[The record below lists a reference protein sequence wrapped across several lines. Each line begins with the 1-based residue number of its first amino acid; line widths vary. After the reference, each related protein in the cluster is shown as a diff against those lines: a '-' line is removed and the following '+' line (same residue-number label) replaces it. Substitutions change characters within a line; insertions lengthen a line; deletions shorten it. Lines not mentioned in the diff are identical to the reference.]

1 MPPYTVD
8 WKSMGFKN
16 LYFQVILRVI
26 ILTASI
32 FLFVDLFYKDSYLF
46 TKFLVFMVVAFQ
58 VYYLFYY
65 LNRSNRE
72 VIGFLKTIKYDD
84 FTHSYPEHR
93 TGSSL
98 DELFKGFNDV
108 MRKFREIRAEK
119 EAQYQYLKTIV
130 QHVGIGIITFDREGE
145 IQIMNAAARKLL
157 GVRQI
162 KNVNQLKS
170 VSNELITALKDLRT
184 GGRDLVKISR
194 EGDDEIQLAVYAI
207 ELSLRGKEFKL
218 ISIQN
223 IQSELEEKEM
233 EAWQNLIRVLTHEIM
248 NSVTPISS
256 LAGTVEG
263 ELNDFLESGE
273 NVNKISNDT
282 IEDFHMA
289 LHTIRKRSDSLIK
302 FVSDF
307 RNMTK
312 VRHPELAETQACDI
326 LQHILALMK
335 RDIEE
340 REIQLIF
347 EVEPKDMT
355 LFIDAEQIEQ
365 VILNLVKNAIEA
377 LEENEDTDKEKILK
391 IRAWKNPTGEAF
403 IAIEDNGPGI
413 EEEAQKKIFIPF
425 FTTKKHGSGIGLSL
439 SKQIMRHHKGNITVK
454 SVMNAGTEFLL
465 RFSG

>member
-1 MPPYTVD
+1 MHPFIVG
-8 WKSMGFKN
+8 WKNMGFRN
-16 LYFQVILRVI
+16 LHFQVIVRVL

-32 FLFVDLFYKDSYLF
+32 FLLVDLFYTESYTF
-46 TKFLVFMVVAFQ
+46 TKLLVLIIVAFQ

-72 VIGFLKTIKYDD
+72 VIGFLKTIQYED
-84 FTHSYPEHR
+84 FTHSYPEHK
-93 TGSSL
+93 TGSNM
-98 DELFKGFNDV
+98 DELYKGFNEV
-108 MRKFREIRAEK
+108 MKKFREIRAEK

-162 KNVNQLKS
+162 KNVNQLKA
-170 VSNELITALKDLRT
+170 VSDDLILTLKDLRT
-184 GGRDLVKISR
+184 GGRDLIKIGKDS
-194 EGDDEIQLAVYAI
+194 DEVQLAVYAI

-218 ISIQN
+218 ISLQN

-256 LAGTVEG
+256 LAGTVES
-263 ELNDFLESGE
+263 ELSDFLESGE
-273 NVNKISNDT
+273 NVNKIDNDT

-312 VRHPELAETQACDI
+312 VKHPELAETKASDI
-326 LQHILALMK
+326 LQHIVALMK
-335 RDIEE
+335 KDIEE
-340 REIQLIF
+340 RNIELQLNVKPEDLTI
-347 EVEPKDMT
+347 
-355 LFIDAEQIEQ
+355 LIDTEQIEQ
-365 VILNLVKNAIEA
+365 VIINLVKNAIEA
-377 LEENEDTDKEKILK
+377 LDENEETDKEKLLK
-391 IRAWKNPTGEAF
+391 IKAWKEGSGEAF
-403 IAIEDNGPGI
+403 ISIEDNGPGI
-413 EEEAQKKIFIPF
+413 EEEALKKIFIPF

-439 SKQIMRHHKGNITVK
+439 SKQIMRHHKGNISVK

-465 RFSG
+465 RFSQ